1 MKRLAAICLTICFL
15 LVQGLFGAQ
24 AAQPQPRQEPSRL
37 RFDVEQMNPRVLTSN
52 STTLNISGK
61 VTNIGDRKLSKLQVR
76 LQFGERITT
85 ERQFTESVE
94 GTTPT
99 DASVSPFTDVTDVL
113 EPGASAPLN
122 ITVPLTAFKPTKTGV
137 FPLLVNINGVPEFG
151 GQARLAALNMLLPVL
166 GIPGK
171 QAPEKQAKAAQVS
184 ILWPLTSTV
193 PHVAT
198 WPFHNQLTL
207 DNDQLAD
214 DLDQGGRLNSLV
226 KAAQTIQ
233 DDSKLFNSLCFAVDP
248 DLISIVDEMSRGY
261 LVRTGGSPVTGR
273 GTELAKQWL
282 GNLRQVVNGHCMV
295 PLPFADADLSV
306 LSAVKNG
313 EQADSELVTK
323 AAAQTAVLENILK
336 AVPVE
341 NTLWP
346 DGPLDSATI
355 GALTSAGVK
364 TVITESTRVQSTEQL
379 DAPVTLAGSDLHVQP
394 ADSLTSAALSVGDKP
409 NNAAAKPAVSTQN
422 GLAAIAFRAGLGQG
436 QTNPGRLV
444 VAPPRRWSAPL
455 PELITMLRTLSS
467 FTESGMVSPVALKD
481 SLTSNPSATAESNH
495 TSQDLATAPS
505 ADFTGTLTDIDTSI
519 TNLTSAMTVDST
531 AQVKPIELVTPIR
544 DGLIRATSGAWRTA
558 GGGIPASTGNARGE
572 LTYLTSQVG
581 VVNPTQRFSLTSGSS
596 PLPVTLSNDLPVAM
610 MVQVGLNNSTGL
622 RSPDEIAPRSIPAN
636 AKRQQLVPIE
646 ALRAGR
652 FSVDV
657 SLSTPAGTRLG
668 STAKFELSSNEYGT
682 LTLIV
687 TIVAGAALLLLSS
700 RRIYRRI
707 KESKATR
714 V

>member
-1 MKRLAAICLTICFL
+1 MKRLAAICSTICFL
-15 LVQGLFGAQ
+15 LAQGLFA
-24 AAQPQPRQEPSRL
+24 AHAQPQPRQEPSRL
-37 RFDVEQMNPRVLTSN
+37 RFDVAQMNPRVLTST

-85 ERQFTESVE
+85 ERQFTESIE

-99 DASVSPFTDVTDVL
+99 DANVSAFTDVVDTL
-113 EPGASAPLN
+113 EPGASAPLT
-122 ITVPLTAFKPTKTGV
+122 ITVPLTSFKPSKVGV

-166 GIPGK
+166 GLPGK
-171 QAPEKQAKAAQVS
+171 PAPEKQAKASQVS
-184 ILWPLTSTV
+184 MLWPLTSSV

-198 WPFHNQLTL
+198 LPFHGQLTL

-214 DLDQGGRLNSLV
+214 ELDQGGRLNSLV
-226 KAAQTIQ
+226 KAVQTIQ
-233 DDSKLFNSLCFAVDP
+233 DDPKLFGSLCFGVDP
-248 DLISIVDEMSRGY
+248 DLIATVDQMSRGY
-261 LVRTGGSPVTGR
+261 LVRTGGSPVNGR
-273 GTELAKQWL
+273 GEQLAKQWL
-282 GNLRQVVNGHCMV
+282 GSLRQLVNGHCMV
-295 PLPFADADLSV
+295 ALPFSDADLSV
-306 LSAVKNG
+306 LSKIKNG
-313 EQADSELVTK
+313 DQADSDLVTR
-323 AAAQTAVLENILK
+323 AATQTAVLEQVLN
-336 AVPVE
+336 AVPVD

-346 DGPLDSATI
+346 DGPLDSDTLAT
-355 GALTSAGVK
+355 LQSSAGIK
-364 TVITESTRVQSTEQL
+364 TIITESNRVQSAEQL
-379 DAPVTLAGSDLHVQP
+379 DTPVTLAGTDLHIQP
-394 ADSLTSAALSVGDKP
+394 ADSLISAALTAGDKP
-409 NNAAAKPAVSTQN
+409 NNAAGKPAVSTQN

-444 VAPPRRWSAPL
+444 IAPPRRWNAPL
-455 PELITMLRTLSS
+455 PELLTLLQ
-467 FTESGMVSPVALKD
+467 TLNDYTGLGMVSPVSMKD
-481 SLTSNPSATAESNH
+481 SLTANPSGTAEPNH

-505 ADFTGTLTDIDTSI
+505 ADFTGALSDIDTSV
-519 TNLTSAMTVDST
+519 TNLTSAMTVDPI
-531 AQVKPIELVTPIR
+531 AQVKPAELVTPVR

-558 GGGIPASTGNARGE
+558 GGGIPAATGNARGE
-572 LTYLTSQVG
+572 LAALTGQVG

-596 PLPVTLSNDLPVAM
+596 PLPVTLSNELPVTM
-610 MVQVGLNNSTGL
+610 LVQIGLNNSTGL
-622 RSPDEIAPRSIPAN
+622 RSLDEIAPRSIPAN